1 MNPFDL
7 QLTLPFRRAP
17 EYAAADFVPA
27 ASNAVARSWLARTSL
42 WPEGRLVLWG
52 ASGVGKT
59 HLLQI
64 WTKAEQGVM
73 LFARELAPIS
83 PPLAH
88 RIAIDAL
95 DELQDERALLHL
107 LNLAAESRSA
117 VLLAART
124 PPASW
129 PLSLP
134 DLKSRLCATL
144 AVVVKPP
151 EDHLLAVL
159 LQRLLAEHQLK
170 VSFAMQSWLLRRLPR
185 TAAALREAVKRLDER
200 ALASGSPINRTLAQH
215 ALADLLNGG
224 EAAEMEDSWNT

>member
-1 MNPFDL
+1 MSPFDP
-7 QLTLPFRRAP
+7 QLALPLRLTP
-17 EYAAADFVPA
+17 EYAAADFIPA
-27 ASNAVARSWLARTSL
+27 ASNAAARSWLARVSA

-59 HLLQI
+59 HLLHI
-64 WTKAEQGVM
+64 WTKAEHGVM
-73 LFARELAPIS
+73 LSARNLVPIS
-83 PPLAH
+83 PPLPG

-95 DELQDERALLHL
+95 DDLQDERALLHL

-159 LQRLLAEHQLK
+159 LQRLLAERQLL
-170 VSFAMQSWLLRRLPR
+170 VSSAMQSWLLRRLPR
-185 TAAALREAVKRLDER
+185 TAAALREAVKRLDEA
-200 ALASGSPINRTLAQH
+200 ALASGSPVSRTLAQH

-224 EAAEMEDSWNT
+224 AAEEMDNC